1 MFPEIVIV
9 ILNENARFPDVVIGQ
24 ALELGWQRA
33 LAEDKAVDIKRDCIP
48 FHLILFPDTP
58 EGRSCQKLAEKIRA
72 VAQFDILPIDLNQ
85 ALWMRCIQLYWQT
98 RALRL
103 ANLVFPVIL
112 DQLQLDSLLSQNP
125 MPQDL
130 ENLRLETNL
139 DKAFYDLLK
148 EGETLIID
156 WAQARGISWSFQ
168 DFEELFIY
176 ILNAR
181 FKRYW
186 QQEAFSLAFSRP
198 DKKTEKK
205 DNRQWI
211 KFLADQFDGEPLE
224 EEYSKVLMDMGW
236 EGYPLLALRHQKTSQ
251 PFEELWKV
259 FLKTHREAIKLID
272 DDLHLKNGQP
282 YQTKQ
287 TNQKVAIQ
295 GKVTEDALIYWT
307 WN

>member
-1 MFPEIVIV
+1 MFPEIITV
-9 ILNENARFPDVVIGQ
+9 ILNEDACFPDVVRRQ
-24 ALELGWQRA
+24 ALELGRERA
-33 LAEDKAVDIKRDCIP
+33 LVEDQVLGIKRNQ
-48 FHLILFPDTP
+48 ILFFLIRLPDTP
-58 EGRSCQKLAEKIRA
+58 QGRACQKLAEKIRA
-72 VAQFDILPIDLNQ
+72 VAQFDIAPENLNQ
-85 ALWMRCIQLYWQT
+85 ALWMRCVQLYWQT

-103 ANLVFPVIL
+103 ANLVFPAISEPL
-112 DQLQLDSLLSQNP
+112 DPSGLLSQILR
-125 MPQDL
+125 QKYI
-130 ENLRLETNL
+130 ENLRLETNI
-139 DKAFYDLLK
+139 DKAFYDLLN

-156 WAQARGISWSFQ
+156 WAQARDLGWPFQ

-198 DKKTEKK
+198 DKKTEKR

-211 KFLADQFDGEPLE
+211 KFLADHFDGESLE

-295 GKVTEDALIYWT
+295 GKVTEDGLIYWT
-307 WN
+307 WD